1 MIKSD
6 IAVLCPKCRAK
17 IGTISKDLSTEKKC
31 PACSFKPNT
40 LHGVPILYQTENLD
54 ELDQLREASSLPIQ
68 NSDDLKIPFVQEA
81 LSSNEWV
88 LELGAGI
95 DICTN
100 PKLIKTDAFLY
111 SKDLHCLADAHSLP
125 FEDNT
130 FGYVYSM
137 AVFEHL
143 HSPWLAAEEIH
154 RILKPGGKAF
164 VITAFMQ
171 HMHGYPNHY
180 FNMTLSGLK
189 QIFKNFE
196 IESLRPSKWSSLN
209 EIMYVMMDYISLIKE
224 SSNNILS
231 EEDIGILDTSFKQ
244 ICSINTKVDSF
255 VHENANFLPDQYWAK
270 VAPAVEITAKK

>member
-17 IGTISKDLSTEKKC
+17 IGTISEDFKTEKKC
-31 PACSFKPNT
+31 PACSFSPNT

-54 ELDQLREASSLPIQ
+54 ALDQLQEASSLPIQ
-68 NSDDLKIPFVQEA
+68 NSDDLKIPFLQEA

-154 RILKPGGKAF
+154 RVLKPGGKVF

-224 SSNNILS
+224 SSSNILT
-231 EEDIGILDTSFKQ
+231 EDEIGILDSSFKQ
-244 ICSINTKVDSF
+244 ICSINSKVDSF
-255 VHENANFLPDQYWAK
+255 VHESANFSPDQYWAK
-270 VAPAVEITAKK
+270 IAPAIEIIAKK